1 MIYLKLK
8 HKSKISL
15 IFFITNLKFNRKNLN
30 KNYIKIDRF
39 FYETHYDEIYDKQ
52 LKNAWYFNIHTCIK

>member
-30 KNYIKIDRF
+30 KNYIKIDRS
-39 FYETHYDEIYDKQ
+39 FYETHYDEIHDK
-52 LKNAWYFNIHTCIK
+52 